1 MNRNLVLLILLLVL
15 AGSGWWLFQNQSGS
29 ASVVYTDRN
38 FAVEDLNEV
47 HRIVL
52 ADKKG
57 HRTELERS
65 GNSWLV
71 NSEYPVNKRRME
83 VLERTLTDLQ
93 IRYIPSE
100 AEGKTAM
107 KQLASYTNQIKMFDS
122 KGEEIRSYLI
132 GGTNAN
138 GMGTYMIMEGAS
150 QPFVMD
156 IPYFQGA
163 IDLRYDPDPEYWITE
178 QLFPNIS
185 MKDIKK
191 LVVKYGQ
198 EEANSVVVTQEGG
211 SWQLQPLFPSALT
224 KNNNANEARVKAF
237 VTNLLDLKA
246 GRILEYLPGREESE
260 VKQRVP
266 EIHIQI
272 YDQSDS
278 LFEFFG
284 WQALRKNKQGEIIE
298 GQKELYTPRQVIP
311 TYYFLAP
318 NDFWYS
324 FTFTKLAEVVKPIVY
339 FYEESEN

>member
-15 AGSGWWLFQNQSGS
+15 AGSGWWLFQNQSNS
-29 ASVVYTDRN
+29 ASIVYTDRN
-38 FAVEDLNEV
+38 FAVEDLSQV
-47 HRIVL
+47 HLIVL

-65 GNSWLV
+65 GNQWLV
-71 NSEYPVNKRRME
+71 NGEYPVNKRRME
-83 VLERTLTDLQ
+83 IFERTLTDVQ

-100 AEGKTAM
+100 AERKTAM
-107 KQLASYTNQIKMFDS
+107 KQLATYTTQIKMFDS
-122 KGEEIRSYLI
+122 KGEQLKSYLI

-138 GMGTYMIMEGAS
+138 GMGTYMMMEGAS

-163 IDLRYDPDPEYWITE
+163 IDLRYDPDPEIWITE
-178 QLFPNIS
+178 KLFPHIN
-185 MKDIKK
+185 MDDIQKMI
-191 LVVKYGQ
+191 VKYGRQ
-198 EEANSVVVTQEGG
+198 EANSVIITREGKK
-211 SWQLQPLFPSALT
+211 WNLNPLFPSSLT
-224 KNNNANEARVKAF
+224 GSNEADEARTKAF

-246 GRILEYLPGREESE
+246 GRILDYVPGRDENE
-260 VKQRVP
+260 VKQRIP
-266 EIHIQI
+266 DIHIQI
-272 YDQSDS
+272 YDQRDS
-278 LFEFFG
+278 LHEFFG

-324 FTFTKLAEVVKPIVY
+324 FTFTKLAEVIKPIAY
-339 FYEESEN
+339 FYEEPES

>member
-38 FAVEDLNEV
+38 FAVEDLNKV

-122 KGEEIRSYLI
+122 NGEEIRSYLI

-163 IDLRYDPDPEYWITE
+163 IDLRSDPDPEYWITE
-178 QLFPNIS
+178 QLFPNIN

-198 EEANSVVVTQEGG
+198 EEANSVVVTQAGRK
-211 SWQLQPLFPSALT
+211 WQLQPLFPSSLT
-224 KNNNANEARVKAF
+224 RNNNVNEARVKAF

-246 GRILEYLPGREESE
+246 GRILEYLPGRDESE

-272 YDQSDS
+272 YDQSDN

>member
-15 AGSGWWLFQNQSGS
+15 AGSGWWLFQNQSSS

-38 FAVEDLNEV
+38 FAVEDLDQV
-47 HRIVL
+47 HLIVL

-57 HRTELERS
+57 HRTELKRS
-65 GNSWLV
+65 GNSWVV
-71 NSEYPVNKRRME
+71 NEHYPVNKRRME

-100 AEGKTAM
+100 AESKTAM
-107 KQLASYTNQIKMFDS
+107 KQLASYTTQIKMYDAQ
-122 KGEEIRSYLI
+122 GDQIRSYLI

-138 GMGTYMIMEGAS
+138 GMGTYMMMEGAS

-178 QLFPNIS
+178 KLFANID
-185 MKDIKK
+185 MNDIKK
-191 LVVKYGQ
+191 MIVKYGKQ
-198 EEANSVVVTQEGG
+198 EANSVVLSREGRN
-211 SWQLQPLFPSALT
+211 WKLQPLFPSSLT
-224 KNNNANEARVKAF
+224 RDNEPNEARIRAF
-237 VTNLLDLKA
+237 VTNILELKA
-246 GRILEYLPGREESE
+246 GRITEYLPGRDENE

-266 EIHIQI
+266 EMHIQI
-272 YDQSDS
+272 YDQRDS
-278 LFEFFG
+278 LHEFFG
-284 WQALRKNKQGEIIE
+284 WQALRKNKKGEIIE
-298 GQKELYTPRQVIP
+298 GQRELYTPRQVIP

-324 FTFTKLAEVVKPIVY
+324 FSFTKLAEVVKPIVY
-339 FYEESEN
+339 FYEESES

>member
-38 FAVEDLNEV
+38 FAVEDLNKV

-122 KGEEIRSYLI
+122 NGEEIRSYLI

-178 QLFPNIS
+178 QLFPNIN

-198 EEANSVVVTQEGG
+198 EEANSVVVTQAGRK
-211 SWQLQPLFPSALT
+211 WQLQPLFPSSLT
-224 KNNNANEARVKAF
+224 RNNNVNEARVKAF

-246 GRILEYLPGREESE
+246 GRILEYLPGRDESE

-272 YDQSDS
+272 YDQSDN

-284 WQALRKNKQGEIIE
+284 WQALRQNKQGEIIE